1 MPNPENLKPFKKGTS
16 GNPKGRPVGIPN
28 SKTRLTR
35 ILKLTQELENPV
47 TKELE
52 EFTVAEQLDLAQIA
66 KARKGDTR
74 AYQVLMER
82 LEGRPV
88 QDIDVTTNGQ
98 NIVMY
103 MPEKLPDDYE
113 TETE

>member
-16 GNPKGRPVGIPN
+16 GNPKGRPVGVPN

-35 ILKLTQELENPV
+35 ILKLTTQRENPV
-47 TKELE
+47 TKEIE
-52 EFTVAEQLDLAQIA
+52 EFSVAEQLDLAQIA
-66 KARKGDTR
+66 RALKGDTR
-74 AYQVLMER
+74 AYQVLLER

-103 MPEKLPDDYE
+103 MPEKLPDDYASE
-113 TETE
+113 TE